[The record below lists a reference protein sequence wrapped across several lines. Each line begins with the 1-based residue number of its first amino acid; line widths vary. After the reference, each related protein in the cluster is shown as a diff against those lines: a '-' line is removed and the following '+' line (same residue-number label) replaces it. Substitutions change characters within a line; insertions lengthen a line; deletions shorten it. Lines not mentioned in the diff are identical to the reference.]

1 MRVIIKCYGA
11 AKAVTGQ
18 KAVGV
23 EVADDATV
31 GDALSGLAEAY
42 PEFERVRRGKLVVM
56 RDSAH
61 VETTDAVADGDVLS
75 VSNPPMVED

>member
-1 MRVIIKCYGA
+1 MTIKCYGA
-11 AKAVTGQ
+11 ARAATGRKAVE
-18 KAVGV
+18 V

-31 GDALSGLAEAY
+31 GDALAALARAH
-42 PEFERVRRGKLVVM
+42 PDFERCRQAELVVM

-61 VETTDAVADGDVLS
+61 VERTDAVADGDVLS